1 MPEETGTSGV
11 AVEAVEEG
19 QATTTV
25 ESPPPAP
32 APQRVEYDPRTR
44 LHELAMELV
53 RTQNRRLLIEYL
65 RMRRAG
71 R

>member
-1 MPEETGTSGV
+1 MPEETGSNGV
-11 AVEAVEEG
+11 AVEEG
-19 QATTTV
+19 KGAAGF
-25 ESPPPAP
+25 ESPPPAA

-53 RTQNRRLLIEYL
+53 RTQNRRLLIESL

>member
-1 MPEETGTSGV
+1 MPEETGSSGV
-11 AVEAVEEG
+11 AVKEG
-19 QATTTV
+19 QATVKV

-32 APQRVEYDPRTR
+32 APQRTEYDPRTR

-53 RTQNRRLLIEYL
+53 RTQNRRLLVEYL

>member
-1 MPEETGTSGV
+1 MPEETGSSGV
-11 AVEAVEEG
+11 AAEEASEP
-19 QATTTV
+19 ATI

>member
-1 MPEETGTSGV
+1 MPEETGSSGV
-11 AVEAVEEG
+11 VVEE
-19 QATTTV
+19 ANEPATV

-32 APQRVEYDPRTR
+32 APQRTEYDPRTR

-53 RTQNRRLLIEYL
+53 RTQNRRLLVEYL